1 MVAFVEENSDQQQ
14 LAVKEKNLRII
25 LTAVWSLPGLTTGS
39 GICLGHLRKSQAK
52 IGVRLD
58 FHLGTTKLTAC

>member
-25 LTAVWSLPGLTTGS
+25 LTAVWSPPGLTAGS
-39 GICLGHLRKSQAK
+39 AICLGRLRKSQAK